1 MQSAPTLDALFHKAV
16 TALDTGDVRALADLL
31 RAHPQLVRERLEA
44 PGEWLR
50 AQVGNA
56 LEDFFPRP
64 YLLWFIA
71 EDPVRN
77 NTLPHNLVEIARTII
92 QTAQREAA
100 HTLQE
105 QLDYALRLV
114 AWSWV
119 ARKCALQIALLD
131 VLLEAGATL
140 HETITHDA
148 LVNGNFEAAAHL
160 VRRGAKLTLATAL
173 CLEQWH
179 EAEQLAQTLT
189 TRDKQIALVLAALH
203 GKAEALTKL
212 LVLGVDLNAYSTDIY
227 THATALHHAVS
238 SGVLAA
244 VQVLV
249 AAGADLDMK
258 DRAWNATPLEWAEHF
273 RGEAQAEETY
283 EKYAA
288 IAAYLR
294 FAASGSTP

>member
-1 MQSAPTLDALFHKAV
+1 MQNAPTLDALFHEAV
-16 TALDTGDVRALADLL
+16 TALDIGDVRALADLL
-31 RAHPQLVRERLEA
+31 RAHPQLVRERFEA

-50 AQVGNA
+50 AKVGNA
-56 LEDFFPRP
+56 LDDFFSRP

-77 NTLPHNLVEIARTII
+77 NTLPRNIAEVARTII
-92 QTAQREAA
+92 QAVQREAA

-119 ARKCALQIALLD
+119 ARQSGVQRELLD
-131 VLLEAGATL
+131 VLLEAGATR

-160 VRRGAKLTLATAL
+160 VRRCAKLTLATAL
-173 CLEQWH
+173 CLDQWH
-179 EAEQLAQTLT
+179 EAKQLAQTAT
-189 TRDKQIALVLAALH
+189 AHDKQIALVLAALH
-203 GKAEALTKL
+203 GKAEALAKL
-212 LVLGVDLNAYSTDIY
+212 LALGVNLNAYSTDIY

-244 VQVLV
+244 VRVLV
-249 AAGADLDMK
+249 EAGAELDIK
-258 DRAWNATPLEWAEHF
+258 DRAWNATPLEWAEH
-273 RGEAQAEETY
+273 GLQEARDETLR
-283 EKYAA
+283 EKYSA
-288 IAAYLR
+288 IVAYLR
-294 FAASGSTP
+294 LAPSR